1 MRRLTCVPATVY
13 QVLYPFKPTF
23 RCAQA
28 QHFRIFCWVLVALV
42 VEKGPGTVKS
52 LVRWMPKRITYWAVM
67 RMLRSALW
75 DPYFIIRE
83 MSRVLL
89 ATLPPPEDLTLY
101 LIGDPT
107 IKAKRGKKY
116 PLARKT
122 RTNEFGPYVF
132 GVEMVVVVA
141 AWGRYRVPVS
151 LGVVDPKQRGHA
163 NRLFRQALSEF
174 EPPWWAE
181 QVVVL
186 ADAGCAANATFKV
199 IVRRGWSFV
208 FAIPRSRKFTD
219 GKTLR
224 DLINHLPKS
233 RYRRV
238 ATRKPTGRRVDYW
251 VYARRAQLNGVGD
264 VTIVLSKK
272 RRNSGPKGVKIIVT
286 NLERAS
292 AAGVLSMYA
301 RRWGVELVFKEL
313 KSGLHL
319 GRMQVTKE
327 PERVRRSLALPVIA
341 YLLLLRMY
349 GHEEPRMK
357 EFNLFRLKERFI
369 EDVHDHEARRL
380 EFRWEQK
387 LQKLRPAA

>member
-13 QVLYPFKPTF
+13 QTLYPFKRHF

-28 QHFRIFCWVLVALV
+28 PHFRLFCWLLVALI

-52 LVRWMPKRITYWAVM
+52 LSRWVPERVTYWALM
-67 RMLRSALW
+67 RMLRSGLW
-75 DPYFIIRE
+75 DPDFIIRE
-83 MSRVLL
+83 MARVLL
-89 ATLPPPEDLTLY
+89 ATLPPPKDRTLY
-101 LIGDPT
+101 LLGDPT
-107 IKAKRGKKY
+107 IKAKRGKKH

-122 RTNEFGPYVF
+122 RTTEFGPYVF

-141 AWGRYRVPVS
+141 SWGRFRVPVS

-163 NRLFRQALSEF
+163 NELFRQALRAF

-181 QVVVL
+181 QVIVE
-186 ADAGCAANATFKV
+186 ADAGMAANATLKV
-199 IVRRGWSFV
+199 ICERRWTFV
-208 FAIPRSRKFTD
+208 FAMTRSRKFTD
-219 GKTLR
+219 GKTVR
-224 DLINHLPKS
+224 DLVNHLPKS

-238 ATRKPTGRRVDYW
+238 ATRKPNGRRVDYW
-251 VYARRAQLNGVGD
+251 VYSRRGDLNGVGD

-272 RRNSGPKGVKIIVT
+272 RRNAGPKGVKIIVT
-286 NLERAS
+286 NLEAVS
-292 AAGVLSMYA
+292 AAEVLSKYS
-301 RRWGVELVFKEL
+301 RRWGVELAFKEL

-327 PERVRRSLALPVIA
+327 AGRVKRSLALPIIA
-341 YLLLLRMY
+341 YLLLLRLY

-357 EFNLFRLKERFI
+357 AFNLFRLKERFI
-369 EDVHDHEARRL
+369 EDVSDHEARHL
-380 EFRWEQK
+380 EFRWERK

>member
-1 MRRLTCVPATVY
+1 VPATVY

-28 QHFRIFCWVLVALV
+28 QHFRIFCWVLVAIV

-52 LVRWMPKRITYWAVM
+52 LSRSMPQRITYWAVM
-67 RMLRSALW
+67 RMLRSGLW
-75 DPYFIIRE
+75 DPDFIIRE
-83 MSRVLL
+83 MSRVLM
-89 ATLPPPEDLTLY
+89 ATLPPPDDRTLY

-107 IKAKRGKKY
+107 IKAKRGRKH

-141 AWGRYRVPVS
+141 AWGRFRVPVS
-151 LGVVDPKQRGHA
+151 LGVVDPKCRGHA
-163 NRLFRQALSEF
+163 NRLFRHALGTF

-181 QVVVL
+181 QVIVL

-199 IVRRGWSFV
+199 IIRRGWSFV
-208 FAIPRSRKFTD
+208 FAIPRSRKFSD

-224 DLINHLPKS
+224 DLVTHLPKS

-272 RRNSGPKGVKIIVT
+272 RRNSGPRGVKIIVT
-286 NLERAS
+286 NLEQARA
-292 AAGVLSMYA
+292 ADILSRYS
-301 RRWGVELVFKEL
+301 RRWGVELLFKEC

-327 PERVRRSLALPVIA
+327 PERVRRSLALPIIA
-341 YLLLLRMY
+341 YLLLLRIY

-380 EFRWEQK
+380 DFRWERK